1 MKPKAVVFDLGKVLV
16 DFDYSIA
23 ARRLGVAPDALSF
36 NMPLLIE
43 FELGRMDTAA
53 FHTKLS
59 REIGFTGSLDQ
70 FVTAFADVFTV
81 IPEMVTLHTELRR
94 RGVPLF
100 LFSNT
105 NEIAVEHVQRH
116 FPFYQE
122 FDAHILSYE
131 HGAMKPEPPLYAVVE
146 RLSGKQGA
154 ELLYIDDRPENIATG
169 RERGWQAICH
179 QDVAE
184 TTAAVRATGLLD

>member
-43 FELGRMDTAA
+43 FELGRISTSE
-53 FHTKLS
+53 FHVNLS
-59 REIGFTGSLDQ
+59 RQIGFAGSLDA
-70 FVTAFADVFTV
+70 FVTAFADVFRA
-81 IPEMVTLHTELRR
+81 IPEMIALHAELRR

-105 NEIAVEHVQRH
+105 NEIAVEHVRRH
-116 FPFYQE
+116 FPFYLE

-146 RLSGKQGA
+146 QFSGWQGA
-154 ELLYIDDRPENIATG
+154 ELLYIDDRPENIVTG
-169 RERGWQAICH
+169 RERSWQTICH
-179 QDVAE
+179 QHAAE
-184 TTAAVRATGLLD
+184 TAAAIRATGLLD